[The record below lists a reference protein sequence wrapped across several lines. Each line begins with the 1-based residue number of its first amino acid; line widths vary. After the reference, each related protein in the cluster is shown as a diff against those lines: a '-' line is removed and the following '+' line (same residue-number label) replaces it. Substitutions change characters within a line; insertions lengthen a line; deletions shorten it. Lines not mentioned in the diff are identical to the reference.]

1 MPCRIFMNSGPLNG
15 DAYDTR
21 FNCSLPRQYYDAT
34 TLWQPQYNWER
45 RNLQSCVDRDGWF
58 AQWPRGGL
66 LSANPVNPMSLLGQ
80 CIESGGW
87 GNAFE
92 PDSAWGPGSQS
103 TKFLLGTCL
112 DASSVPVAGAVVE
125 AFVTATDVRDGPG
138 EVSAGD
144 GTFRAG
150 VYQGT
155 GNHYMVAYKPGSPDI
170 AGTTINTLTPTNID
184 GT

>member
-1 MPCRIFMNSGPLNG
+1 MPCAFLYGNLGLG
-15 DAYDTR
+15 FDGR
-21 FNCSLPRQYYDAT
+21 FPTSLPRGFADDT
-34 TLWQPQYNWER
+34 TLWQPQWNYQR
-45 RNLQSCVDRDGWF
+45 RNLRACADRRGWI

-66 LSANPVNPMSLLGQ
+66 LSATPVNPMSILGQ
-80 CIESGGW
+80 CIESGGR

-92 PDSAWGPGSQS
+92 QDSAWGPGTQS

-112 DASSVPVAGAVVE
+112 DSASAIVAGAVVKP
-125 AFVTATDVRDGPG
+125 FITATDVEDGPG
-138 EVSAGD
+138 EVSAAD

-150 VYQGT
+150 VYTGT
-155 GNHYMVAYKPGSPDI
+155 GDHYMVAYKVGSPDV